1 MAKSDDTKTWQTA
14 VTQIAPNTIRV
25 RGQEIGELIGGASFA
40 AVAFL
45 VITGRRPSEN
55 EARLFE
61 AILVSSV
68 DHGVTPPSAVAAR
81 TVASCGVSLSA
92 AVAAGVLAI
101 GRHHG
106 GAIEASMEVLAAGAR
121 AARDSGRGLPAEAA
135 RIVEESRTSGRRLSG
150 FGHRL
155 HTRDP
160 RTTRL
165 LALAAELGIAGP
177 HVALAQEIAKALSS
191 TLGREMPV
199 NVDGAIAALLCELG
213 LPPAL
218 GNAPFIVSRV
228 PGLIAHAHEEVTR
241 ERPMRTII
249 PADAVYDGP

>member
-1 MAKSDDTKTWQTA
+1 MAEIDDKKAWKTA

-25 RGQEIGELIGGASFA
+25 RGQEIGSLIGSASFA

-45 VITGRRPSEN
+45 VVTGRRPSEN

-68 DHGVTPPSAVAAR
+68 DHGVTPPSCVAAR
-81 TVASCGVSLSA
+81 TVASCGVSLSS

-106 GAIEASMEVLAAGAR
+106 GAVEASMEMLAGGVQ
-121 AARDSGRGLPAEAA
+121 AARDAGRSVADEAA
-135 RIVEESRTSGRRLSG
+135 RIVEESRTQGRRLSG

-160 RTTRL
+160 RTTKL
-165 LALAAELGIAGP
+165 LALAADLGLAGP
-177 HVALAQEIAKALSS
+177 HVELALAISKTLTGS
-191 TLGREMPV
+191 LGREMPV
-199 NVDGAIAALLCELG
+199 NVDGAMAALLCELG
-213 LPPAL
+213 FPSAL
-218 GNAPFIVSRV
+218 GNAPFIMSRV

-241 ERPMRTII
+241 ERPMRTVV

>member
-1 MAKSDDTKTWQTA
+1 MADSDNKKAWKTA
-14 VTQIAPNTIRV
+14 VTEIAPNTIRV
-25 RGQEIGELIGGASFA
+25 RGEEIGSLIGSASFA
-40 AVAFL
+40 SVAFL
-45 VITGRRPSEN
+45 VIIGRRPSEN

-68 DHGVTPPSAVAAR
+68 DHGVTPPSCVAAR
-81 TVASCGVSLSA
+81 TVASCGVSLSS

-106 GAIEASMEVLAAGAR
+106 GAVEASMEMLAGGVRSAREAGRSTA
-121 AARDSGRGLPAEAA
+121 DEAV
-135 RIVEESRTSGRRLSG
+135 RIVDESRKLGRRLSG

-160 RTTRL
+160 RTTKL
-165 LALAAELGIAGP
+165 LALAVDLDLAGP
-177 HVALAQEIAKALSS
+177 HVALAGEISKTLTGS
-191 TLGREMPV
+191 LGREMPV

-213 LPPAL
+213 FPTAL
-218 GNAPFIVSRV
+218 GNAAFIMSRV

-241 ERPMRTII
+241 ERPMRTIV

>member
-1 MAKSDDTKTWQTA
+1 MADGDDKRGWRTA
-14 VTQIAPNTIRV
+14 VTQIAPNTIRI
-25 RGQEIGELIGGASFA
+25 RGRDIGTLIGGASFA
-40 AVAFL
+40 SVAFL
-45 VITGRRPSEN
+45 AITGREPSAN

-81 TVASCGVSLSA
+81 TVASCGVPLSS

-106 GAIEASMEVLAAGAR
+106 GAVEASMGALYAGVA
-121 AARDSGRGLPAEAA
+121 AAREAGRSVADEAA
-135 RIVEESRTSGRRLSG
+135 RIVEESRASGQRLSG
-150 FGHRL
+150 FGHRV

-165 LALAAELGIAGP
+165 LALAEELGLAGP
-177 HVALAQEIAKALSS
+177 HVALAREIAARL
-191 TLGREMPV
+191 TAALGREMPV

-213 LPPAL
+213 LPAAL

-241 ERPMRTII
+241 ERPMRTVV
-249 PADAVYDGP
+249 PSDAVYDGP

>member
-1 MAKSDDTKTWQTA
+1 MAEIDDKKAWKTA

-25 RGQEIGELIGGASFA
+25 RGQEIGSLIGSASFA
-40 AVAFL
+40 SVAFL
-45 VITGRRPSEN
+45 VVTGRRPSEN

-68 DHGVTPPSAVAAR
+68 DHGVTPPSCVAAR
-81 TVASCGVSLSA
+81 TVASCGVSLSS

-106 GAIEASMEVLAAGAR
+106 GAVEASMEMLAAGVQ
-121 AARDSGRGLPAEAA
+121 AARDAGRSVADEAA
-135 RIVEESRTSGRRLSG
+135 RIVEESRTHGRRLSG

-160 RTTRL
+160 RTTKL
-165 LALAAELGIAGP
+165 LALAADLALAGP
-177 HVALAQEIAKALSS
+177 HVELALAIS
-191 TLGREMPV
+191 TTLTASLGREMPV
-199 NVDGAIAALLCELG
+199 NVDGAMAALLCELG
-213 LPPAL
+213 FPSAL
-218 GNAPFIVSRV
+218 GNAPFIMSRV

-241 ERPMRTII
+241 ERPMRTVV
-249 PADAVYDGP
+249 PAEAVYDGP